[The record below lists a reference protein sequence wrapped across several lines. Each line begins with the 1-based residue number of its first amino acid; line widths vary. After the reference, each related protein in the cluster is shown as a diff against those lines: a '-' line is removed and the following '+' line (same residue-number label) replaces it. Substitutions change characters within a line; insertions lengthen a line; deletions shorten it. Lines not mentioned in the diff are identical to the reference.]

1 MKQDLPGGTVA
12 RNPPANS
19 GDRGAPLTEQWIYTL
34 WNIIQPGKGRNSAI
48 CRNMDEP
55 GEHYAK
61 CNKPVTET

>member
-1 MKQDLPGGTVA
+1 MFTATLFRTAKMWTQFMYA
-12 RNPPANS
+12 
-19 GDRGAPLTEQWIYTL
+19 LTEDWIYTL
-34 WNIIQPGKGRNSAI
+34 WNIIQPVKGRNSAI